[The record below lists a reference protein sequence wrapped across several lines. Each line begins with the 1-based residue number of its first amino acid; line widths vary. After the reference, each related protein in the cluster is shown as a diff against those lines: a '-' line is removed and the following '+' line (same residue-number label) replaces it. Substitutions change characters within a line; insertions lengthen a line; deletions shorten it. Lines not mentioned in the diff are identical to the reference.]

1 MKPIAIEGI
10 SFGYKSVLK
19 KDFDR
24 GLIPLKRDITGHKL
38 KRGCSTVDHT
48 IPKSKGGKS
57 NLYNYSLMNDL
68 INNKRGNK
76 PLKPYIDLESLVEYI
91 SVMLNVKTED
101 IDGVDY
107 LRGWLKNL
115 LKAIKEGK

>member
-1 MKPIAIEGI
+1 
-10 SFGYKSVLK
+10 
-19 KDFDR
+19 
-24 GLIPLKRDITGHKL
+24 
-38 KRGCSTVDHT
+38 
-48 IPKSKGGKS
+48 
-57 NLYNYSLMNDL
+57 MNDL